1 MHRQPSPTLSSAA
14 DHDWRLPPWIQV
26 ISAASVF
33 AGLILLV
40 PVAYYSYLNINPPR
54 PRPGDLYFGDGTG
67 FVIAAF
73 AACPAVAALAA
84 GVLVPWLWR
93 RGRRSATR

>member
-1 MHRQPSPTLSSAA
+1 
-14 DHDWRLPPWIQV
+14 
-26 ISAASVF
+26 VF
-33 AGLILLV
+33 AGLVLLV

-54 PRPGDLYFGDGTG
+54 PRPGHLYFGDGTG
-67 FVIAAF
+67 FVLAAFAAF